1 MATVS
6 IAPARPRRFL
16 ELGLMGLALAVGIS
30 GYVLTSLNYTGTIPA
45 NLLTQVGV
53 LVALA
58 IVGEIGVHFLAP
70 CARRTGPGG
79 RSSPGPVR

>member
-45 NLLTQVGV
+45 TFSRRW
-53 LVALA
+53 ACSSRS
-58 IVGEIGVHFLAP
+58 P
-70 CARRTGPGG
+70 SSARSACTSSRPTRT
-79 RSSPGPVR
+79 R